1 MKLIQQIDIIT
12 FLAESQGKVFVVWEW
27 ENEFAL
33 AIHLQERVL
42 LDKSKNRDRL
52 AQEGTSNGKA
62 HRSAT

>member
-1 MKLIQQIDIIT
+1 MKLIEQLDIIT

-27 ENEFAL
+27 ENDLAL
-33 AIHLQERVL
+33 SFHLQERVL
-42 LDKSKNRDRL
+42 LDKHKNIDRL